1 MQVKEILSNLI
12 TEPNGVA
19 RLMELIIEIAMDG
32 ERELYK
38 EESGDVSNGYRP
50 RRIFASG
57 NMLELR
63 VPRHRQRGFM
73 PFILGVLKSQ
83 EKEMGELAS
92 YPYSCG
98 NSMENISGA
107 FEHLYGK

>member
-1 MQVKEILSNLI
+1 
-12 TEPNGVA
+12 
-19 RLMELIIEIAMDG
+19 MELIIEIAMDG

-63 VPRHRQRGFM
+63 CHAIGRGFM

-83 EKEMGELAS
+83 EKGERELAS
-92 YPYSCG
+92 YPYSYCG